1 MFRVYMEKALNRF
14 NLFSDGK
21 FKLFIGLI
29 FSGFLLLLVFLPR
42 YSEVFAV
49 LLLLLGFSVLKGLRD
64 AVVRCRLESYERWL
78 IVVFALYGFISI
90 FSFLY
95 WPATRDSHMRV
106 EDDLKFLI
114 CILLYLLLRR
124 YEFNIQWFLG
134 LFVAF
139 VFMMGFTSVSQY
151 VGFSLVADLFPL
163 DHRASAGVNPMRYAV
178 VALVSS
184 CIVINYRLA
193 VKSKS
198 VCVKILLIAVGLMG
212 LVACALTQTRG
223 VWIAIP
229 LLILLYGYYVF
240 KKGNQKYFIAILLGG
255 SLIVGV
261 GLQTDFVQKRVGV
274 TVENIQQYNNGST
287 HTSLGMRLDVYKASY
302 TLINDRPLWG
312 YGLGTFQE
320 RIALMVK
327 NGTINDHVYRQISV
341 LRTPHNEFI
350 QALVERGVIG
360 LLATIMLFFVP
371 GYIFYRAVKSKSEKV
386 TYYGLCGLSVLI
398 VFFVAGQTGTLFNHN
413 LFTNFYIIMVLLFV
427 SQIRVLGFGEGETA

>member
-1 MFRVYMEKALNRF
+1 MKRAFNRF
-14 NLFSDGK
+14 NLLLGD
-21 FKLFIGLI
+21 KLKLLIGLI
-29 FSGFLLLLVFLPR
+29 FSGFLLFLVFLPKH
-42 YSEVFAV
+42 SEVFAV
-49 LLLLLGFSVLKGLRD
+49 LLMLLGFSVLKVHADLS
-64 AVVRCRLESYERWL
+64 RLKRYEKCL
-78 IVVFALYGFISI
+78 LGGFALYGIVSI
-90 FSFLY
+90 ISFLY
-95 WPATRDSHMRV
+95 WPVNRESHMRV
-106 EDDLKFLI
+106 EDDLKFFI
-114 CILLYLLLRR
+114 CIFLYLLLRR
-124 YEFNIQWFLG
+124 YEFNTQWFVG

-139 VFMMGFTSVSQY
+139 VVMMGFTSMSQY
-151 VGFSLVADLFPL
+151 GGFALVADLFPL
-163 DHRASAGVNPMRYAV
+163 DQRGSAGVNPMRYAV
-178 VALVSS
+178 IALISS

-193 VKSKS
+193 IKLKGIYM
-198 VCVKILLIAVGLMG
+198 KMLLIVVGLIG

-229 LLILLYGYYVF
+229 LLILLYGYYAF
-240 KKGNQKYFIAILLGG
+240 KKGNRKYFIATLIGGGLL
-255 SLIVGV
+255 VGV
-261 GLQTDFVQKRVGV
+261 GLQTDFVQKRVEV
-274 TVENIQQYNNGST
+274 TIENIEQYRKGST

-302 TLINDRPLWG
+302 ALIGDRPLWG
-312 YGLGTFQE
+312 YGLGSFQE
-320 RIALMVK
+320 RIAFMVK
-327 NGTINDHVYRQISV
+327 DGTINNDVYRQVSA